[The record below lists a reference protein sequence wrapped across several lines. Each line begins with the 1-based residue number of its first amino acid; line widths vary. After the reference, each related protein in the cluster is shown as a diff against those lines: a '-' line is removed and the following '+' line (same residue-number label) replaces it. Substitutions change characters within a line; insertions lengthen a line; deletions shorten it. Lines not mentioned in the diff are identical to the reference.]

1 MKIKNKK
8 MNLNKILSK
17 YNNFHLALLILVM
30 LVVLDLVLKEI
41 HLLKM
46 IKFRNLK

>member
-8 MNLNKILSK
+8 MNLNKILNK
-17 YNNFHLALLILVM
+17 YNNFHLVLLILIM
-30 LVVLDLVLKEI
+30 LVVLDLVLKKI